1 MRTLF
6 PLLVCGI
13 PALAAVPAAAALPPQ
28 YQRAAEF
35 RAIAADP
42 GVANAFGGTPIERI
56 AYVRTDLYRVSAGAC
71 RLDVAIVDLPT
82 PPDVAGGR
90 RFGVKAGRRICPK

>member
-1 MRTLF
+1 MR
-6 PLLVCGI
+6 PLLFLFTLSPV
-13 PALAAVPAAAALPPQ
+13 AAPTSAQSALPPQ

-35 RAIAADP
+35 RAVAADARI
-42 GVANAFGGTPIERI
+42 ANAFGGAPIERI
-56 AYVRTDLYRVSAGAC
+56 EYVGPDLYRVSAGRC

-90 RFGVKAGRRICPK
+90 RFAVKAGRKACGR